1 MAGTGGTTQGRSI
14 WAAWYVHLPMALLA
28 LLVLSGRLT
37 ADQWISFTPQDG
49 IAGNIV
55 THILVTENGEV
66 WISTLDGGVSRYD
79 SAGWQGFTDR
89 DGLAGVVTI
98 ELLRASDGSIWVTFA
113 NGGISQYLDGRWVT
127 QSESGGA
134 LGPAWFLVEGAD
146 GSIWVGRDTGVSRFD
161 GLQWRDFPSRDAYA
175 LGGGEVTS
183 LLATR
188 DGVIWAGTTTGL
200 SRFIDGEWT
209 AVSTSDVPGVRGLLQ
224 TSDGSVWVAAFDGSR
239 IRFVRYHDGLWDSF
253 KERFQAIA
261 QVPMVE
267 SADGSIWAGTGS
279 GVVRYDGSDWQTFTS
294 ADGLAGTLTNKDSHH
309 GLLTASDGSVW
320 VCLAGDEAQRDG
332 KGGVSRYDGGNW
344 TSFTRSDGL
353 AGSYGL
359 SIAEGVDGTVWVGT
373 ETGVSQFVG
382 GWRVFPE
389 LDLPPISNADDAP
402 HLFVATDGAVWLVGE
417 GQAARYDGSDWEKF
431 PETDVRIGSTIYA
444 TLATSDGAIWVSTSD
459 GLSRYVG
466 GLWKTFSQSDELL
479 SHRVNVAL
487 EDDDGSL
494 WFGTPIGLMRFDGFV
509 WQRYTREN
517 GVPTRSDYVTRLLL
531 ASDGILWVGTSSGV
545 ASFDGTT
552 WQGALT
558 DTSVTALLETNDG
571 AIWVGNT
578 RGVSRFDGTTW
589 KSFGEDALGGSGVV
603 ELVAEQ
609 DRIPWAVLYGD
620 SGASRFDGDGW
631 EYFPPSGVLLEFAS
645 LGITVQSD
653 GSVWVM
659 GPSTGLDRYSEGEW
673 RRFTE
678 ADGMAGN
685 TVSTVV
691 ETSDRI
697 LWAAAVGG
705 VSRFDGTTWE
715 SFTAADGIGGTQVWS
730 MIEHPDGSLWIIT
743 DGGPAQLILPSHA
756 LVQTILPRP
765 PDSPFGGTN
774 FYFETVGFELGS
786 KRPAPVSYALTG
798 AGATPVEEDWSPFEL
813 ANGYEVPL
821 MSGEWT
827 FHLRSRDRYGKIDP
841 TPATATFTV
850 DVTPPTVLIIE
861 PASGPV
867 PSGDVVVTG
876 AAFDNSPTADLASYS
891 LEFAPGTSA
900 DAVEAW
906 QPVLVG
912 ATQPVQVGHLAT
924 WNTTGLHG
932 DFVLRLSAVD
942 ALGHTS
948 DYSIGVRIVAA
959 IGQVDRAKGGYLTD
973 ADSTVALY
981 VPPNAVDGTL
991 QLTVTPLT
999 ASQVNTTENEFLR
1012 FTGRAYA
1019 IDPAETALEKPASL
1033 TLTLDAAEREAVD
1046 AGTPLVLYTFPSEEE
1061 GWQRLGGTV
1070 DLESGHLRVALRELG
1085 RVALFEDTSET
1096 TGQGPVRR
1104 LTAQPRVFNPRAEE
1118 IRGQTTI
1125 SFEVGEAVHAVV
1137 RILDWE
1143 GDIRLV
1149 LFDRRLGSGNHAMLW
1164 DGRDADGDI
1173 VDSGL
1178 YTIAIESGGR
1188 TISEAVGVV
1197 TGEARMED
1205 SFPNPFNPSTVVPLY
1220 VAVAGRV
1227 RLLIYNVHGQ
1237 LIRTLVDGVREAGL
1251 YRVVW
1256 DGTDDDGVEVSS
1268 GLYFVRL
1275 LAGATVTV
1283 QKTLKAK

>member
-1 MAGTGGTTQGRSI
+1 MVGACGATQGRST
-14 WAAWYVHLPMALLA
+14 WAARYVRLPMALLA
-28 LLVLSGRLT
+28 LLLLPGRLP
-37 ADQWISFTPQDG
+37 ADQWINFTSQDG
-49 IAGNIV
+49 IAGSIV
-55 THILVTENGEV
+55 THILATENGEV
-66 WISTLDGGVSRYD
+66 WISTLDEGVSRYD
-79 SAGWQGFTDR
+79 STGWQGFTN
-89 DGLAGVVTI
+89 GLAGVQVVG
-98 ELLRASDGSIWVTFA
+98 LLRASDGSIWVAFL
-113 NGGISQYLDGRWVT
+113 NGGISQYRNDRWLT
-127 QSESGGA
+127 QSESGNP

-161 GLQWRDFPSRDAYA
+161 GLQWRDFSSRDAYA
-175 LGGGEVTS
+175 LGGGKVTS

-209 AVSTSDVPGVRGLLQ
+209 AVSTSEVPSVRGLLQ
-224 TSDGSVWVAAFDGSR
+224 TSDGSVWVAAFDGSGLH
-239 IRFVRYHDGLWDSF
+239 FVRYRDGLWV
-253 KERFQAIA
+253 RFDEGFRANGL
-261 QVPMVE
+261 VPMVE
-267 SADGSIWAGTGS
+267 SVDGSIWAGTES

-294 ADGLAGTLTNKDSHH
+294 ADGLAGTLMPSDSPH
-309 GLLTASDGSVW
+309 GFLTASDGSVW
-320 VCLAGDEAQRDG
+320 VCLAGDDAPLDG

-344 TSFTRSDGL
+344 TSFTRADGL
-353 AGSYGL
+353 AGLYGL
-359 SIAEGVDGTVWVGT
+359 SITEAADGTIWVGT

-382 GWRVFPE
+382 GWRAFPE
-389 LDLPPISNADDAP
+389 LDLPPTTNADDAP
-402 HLFVATDGAVWLVGE
+402 HLFVAADGAVWLVGK
-417 GQAARYDGSDWEKF
+417 GQVARYNGRDWEKF
-431 PETDVRIGSTIYA
+431 PEADVHIGSAVYA
-444 TLATSDGAIWVSTSD
+444 TLATSDGAIWASTSD

-466 GLWKTFSQSDELL
+466 GLWETFSQSDGLL

-494 WFGTPIGLMRFDGFV
+494 WLGTPMGLMRFDGSA
-509 WQRYTREN
+509 WQPYTRET
-517 GVPTRSDYVTRLLL
+517 GIPTRSDHVTRLLR
-531 ASDGILWVGTSSGV
+531 ASDGTLWIGTSSGV
-545 ASFDGTT
+545 ASFDGMT
-552 WQGALT
+552 WQGALM
-558 DTSVTALLETNDG
+558 DTSVTALLETTDG
-571 AIWVGNT
+571 TIWVGS
-578 RGVSRFDGTTW
+578 RQGVSRFDGAVW
-589 KSFGEDALGGSGVV
+589 ESFGRDALGGNGVV
-603 ELVAEQ
+603 ELVAAQ
-609 DRIPWAVLYGD
+609 DRFPWAVLSGD
-620 SGASRFDGDGW
+620 SGVSRFDGEGW
-631 EYFPPSGVLLEFAS
+631 EHFPLSGTLLDLAS
-645 LGITVQSD
+645 VGITAQSD
-653 GSVWVM
+653 GSVWVT
-659 GPSTGLDRYSEGEW
+659 GSTTGLDRYREGGW
-673 RRFTE
+673 RHFTV
-678 ADGMAGN
+678 ADGLAGN
-685 TVSTVV
+685 IVSTVV
-691 ETSDRI
+691 ETSDRV
-697 LWAAAVGG
+697 LWASAVGG
-705 VSRFDGTTWE
+705 VSRFDGTIWE
-715 SFTAADGIGGTQVWS
+715 RFTAADDIGGTQVWS
-730 MIEHPDGSLWIIT
+730 MTEHPDGSLWIIT
-743 DGGPAQLILPSHA
+743 DGGPAQLILPEHA
-756 LVQTILPRP
+756 LVQTTLPRP

-774 FYFETVGFELGS
+774 FYFEAVGFELGS
-786 KRPAPVSYALTG
+786 KRSAPVSYALTR
-798 AGATPVEEDWSPFEL
+798 AGAAPDEEDWSPFEL
-813 ANGYEVPL
+813 ANGYEVSL
-821 MSGEWT
+821 KSGEWT
-827 FHLRSRDRYGKIDP
+827 FHLRSRDRYGKIDL

-861 PASGPV
+861 PSSGLV

-891 LEFAPGTSA
+891 LEFAPGTSV
-900 DAVEAW
+900 DVVEAW

-959 IGQVDRAKGGYLTD
+959 IGQVDRANGGYLID
-973 ADSTVALY
+973 ADNTVALY
-981 VPPNAVDGTL
+981 VPPNAIDGTL

-999 ASQVNTTENEFLR
+999 VSQVNMTENEFLR

-1019 IDPAETALEKPASL
+1019 IDPAETALEKPVSL

-1046 AGTPLVLYTFPSEEE
+1046 AGTPLVLYTSPSEEE

-1104 LTAQPRVFNPRAEE
+1104 LTAQPRVFDPRAEE

-1143 GDIRLV
+1143 GDIQLV
-1149 LFDRRLGSGNHAMLW
+1149 LLDRRLGSGNHAMLW

-1178 YTIAIESGGR
+1178 YTIAVESGGR

-1197 TGEARMED
+1197 TGEARMEE
-1205 SFPNPFNPSTVVPLY
+1205 SFPNPFNPSTVVPFH
-1220 VAVAGRV
+1220 VAAAGRV
-1227 RLLIYNVHGQ
+1227 RLLIYNAYGQ
-1237 LIRTLVDGVREAGL
+1237 RIRTLVDGVREAGL

-1256 DGTDDDGVEVSS
+1256 DGTDDDAVEVSS